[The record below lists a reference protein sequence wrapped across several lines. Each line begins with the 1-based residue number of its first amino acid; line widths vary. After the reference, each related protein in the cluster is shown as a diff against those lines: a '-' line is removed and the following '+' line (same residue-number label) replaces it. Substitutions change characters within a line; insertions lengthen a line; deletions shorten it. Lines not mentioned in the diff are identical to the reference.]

1 MKNQKIR
8 YITYG
13 AVIAALYVA
22 LSFVAYSFGLSG
34 TAVVQLRLA
43 VGCLLTNLLTGAA
56 VWDVV
61 FGTLATLIGA
71 LGTLA
76 LRKHK
81 WLAPL
86 PPIIANTLI
95 LPPILAKVYGGATV
109 PVFIL
114 TVGLGEI
121 VCCGLLGEGLV
132 WLMKKYGDKLK

>member
-1 MKNQKIR
+1 M
-8 YITYG
+8 
-13 AVIAALYVA
+13 
-22 LSFVAYSFGLSG
+22 
-34 TAVVQLRLA
+34 
-43 VGCLLTNLLTGAA
+43 
-56 VWDVV
+56 
-61 FGTLATLIGA
+61 
-71 LGTLA
+71 LA